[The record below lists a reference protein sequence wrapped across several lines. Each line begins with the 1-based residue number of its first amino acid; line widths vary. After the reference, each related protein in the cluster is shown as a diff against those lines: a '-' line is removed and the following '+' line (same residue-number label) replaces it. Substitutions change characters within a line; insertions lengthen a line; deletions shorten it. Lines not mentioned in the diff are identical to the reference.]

1 MRTFQQR
8 AATVI
13 RNLEKVRTY
22 QDAVKAAIKFVQKT
36 LEDAEWLQQNHPEV
50 YTLYITQREEKD
62 LHTMRLCSTR
72 RAYTK

>member
-22 QDAVKAAIKFVQKT
+22 QDEVKAAIKFVQKT